1 METTQKEEIL
11 VEGIFIMKGT
21 LKKRIILWLLS
32 LAILMAGVSC
42 GNEEAE
48 SVVLQCNGVD
58 ITESIYRMYL
68 YEAGSALKSEY
79 VPEYTDEEYAALS
92 QEELDAYYDLLDTF
106 WTTEIDGKMPFEI
119 VKENALENLKVY
131 AFYTKECENNNVA
144 MTEEELRSFTSQM
157 ELYHEEYLDEIEG
170 WFGVT
175 KDEYISYLAEMD
187 VFASYV
193 DIQASGISVS
203 ENEIKAAFDQHR
215 QTYAE
220 VAVQTVFLKVTEE
233 KDMAT
238 QRALAED
245 IKAKIENGEDV
256 TALVATYSDYAEYED
271 GSMVVTGTSDLDAT
285 LGNGYVAYVLA
296 SDENDI
302 AILETDMGYC
312 VVKTVAV
319 NMTDNAAGELEVM
332 LQDEKYVNQVKSIVG
347 SNADFD
353 MVIVDQEL
361 YDAIDDVPEIL
372 K

>member
-1 METTQKEEIL
+1 MR
-11 VEGIFIMKGT
+11 GT
-21 LKKRIILWLLS
+21 FTKRIIFLFLCLALL
-32 LAILMAGVSC
+32 LAGVSC

-79 VPEYTDEEYAALS
+79 IPEYTDEEYAALS
-92 QEELDAYYDLLDTF
+92 QEALDAYYDLLDTF

-131 AFYTKECENNNVA
+131 AFYTKECKNNNVA

-157 ELYHEEYLDEIEG
+157 ELYYEEYLDDIEG

-175 KDEYISYLAEMD
+175 KDAYISYLAEMD

-203 ENEIKAAFDQHR
+203 ENEIETKFNQYR

-233 KDMAT
+233 KNAAS
-238 QRALAED
+238 QKELAEE
-245 IKAKIENGEDV
+245 IKGKIENGEDFTTLV
-256 TALVATYSDYAEYED
+256 TTYSDYAEYED
-271 GSMVVTGTSDLDAT
+271 GSMIVTGESDLDAT

-296 SDENDI
+296 SDKNEI
-302 AILETDMGYC
+302 AVVETDRGYC
-312 VVKTVAV
+312 VVKTVTV

-332 LQDEKYVNQVKSIVG
+332 IQDEKYINRVKSIVG
-347 SNADFD
+347 NNTEYDI
-353 MVIVDQEL
+353 VIVNQEL
-361 YDAIDDVPEIL
+361 YETIDDVPEIL